1 MVTDWQRALVSKER
15 LKPLLEAT
23 PQRLPLYQRLP
34 SPVQGIIAVHHINFA
49 YPHHP
54 AQLILND
61 VTLSAA
67 TGEMVAIVGPSGA
80 GKSTLLSLLLGFYQ
94 PQAGQIFL
102 DGVDQT
108 KVDPLLWREHFGYVS
123 QEPFVF
129 SDTFYNNILMGNPQ
143 ASEREVHRAVEA
155 ASLGE
160 FVGQLPQ
167 GLATRLGSGGIAL
180 STGQKQRLA
189 IARVILRNPRVL
201 LLDEA
206 TNALDALSE
215 QHVQTSLKDL
225 MATRTTL
232 VVAHRLKTV
241 LRANRIIVLNQG
253 RIEAVGTHAEL
264 IGQQGLYQR
273 LATVEF
279 VDVALNETAMRVEA
293 GLPHINIKSYPQIT

>member
-1 MVTDWQRALVSKER
+1 
-15 LKPLLEAT
+15 
-23 PQRLPLYQRLP
+23 
-34 SPVQGIIAVHHINFA
+34 
-49 YPHHP
+49 
-54 AQLILND
+54 
-61 VTLSAA
+61 
-67 TGEMVAIVGPSGA
+67 MVAIVGPSGA

-102 DGVDQT
+102 DGVDQA
-108 KVDPLLWREHFGYVS
+108 KVDPLLWRDHFGYVS
-123 QEPFVF
+123 QEPFIF
-129 SDTFYNNILMGNPQ
+129 SDTVHNNILMGNPQ
-143 ASEREVHRAVEA
+143 ASEREVHHAVEA
-155 ASLGE
+155 ASLGD
-160 FVGQLPQ
+160 FVAQLPQ
-167 GLATRLGSGGIAL
+167 GLATRVGNGGIVL
-180 STGQKQRLA
+180 SAGQKQRLA

-225 MATRTTL
+225 MATRTTF

-253 RIEAVGTHAEL
+253 RVEAIGTHAEL

-279 VDVALNETAMRVEA
+279 VDSNHSAYGQLPRSSLVLAEA
-293 GLPHINIKSYPQIT
+293 HAS